1 MTKNKQDDY
10 FIEERITNFHS
21 EDHLNTLLM
30 VMVKNR
36 ASGVYIKGEEPVW
49 ISLNNRKH
57 KITKKILHK
66 NECEKLLCKAYG
78 SDTAITMLAQRGCLN
93 FPYEIREPEGSHRF
107 RVNAVRCTKFNAPSV
122 SITFRLIDSVPPNAK
137 DLGVPDD
144 IIKAFRENEKGIIYV
159 AGATGQGKSTL
170 LASLLKD
177 VLMNEDSNIN
187 LVDLGAPIEY
197 VFDELDLPSSFV
209 TSINIGKDLPKFS
222 DGVENALRMEP
233 QIIQISE
240 SRDLETISASIM
252 ASETGHAVTTTI
264 HAGSVAESFRRI
276 INMFP
281 QESRKYA
288 EYSVITSTKMII
300 AQKLVKTVDGK
311 RTAIREY
318 LVFTPIIIEKL
329 LKSDNIALDLIS
341 IVEEYGSPMSKD
353 IQRVFDE
360 GLISEKEYL
369 KQKKEYQGS
378 MDAIKR

>member
-1 MTKNKQDDY
+1 MSNIKNNYIIQ
-10 FIEERITNFHS
+10 ERITNFQS
-21 EDHLNTLLM
+21 EEHLNTLLM

-49 ISLNNRKH
+49 ISLNSRKH
-57 KITKKILHK
+57 KITNKILHK

-78 SDTAITMLAQRGCLN
+78 SDTAITMLAQKGCLN
-93 FPYEIREPEGSHRF
+93 FPYEIREDDKSYRF
-107 RVNAVRCTKFNAPSV
+107 RVNAVRCTKYNAPSL
-122 SITFRLIDSVPPNAK
+122 SITFRLIDSVPPDVK
-137 DLGVPDD
+137 DLGVPEE
-144 IIKAFRENEKGIIYV
+144 IINAFRENEKGIIYV

-177 VLMNEDSNIN
+177 VLMNENSNIN

-197 VFDELDLPSSFV
+197 VFDEIDLPSSFV
-209 TSINIGKDLPKFS
+209 TSINIGKDLDKFS

-240 SRDLETISASIM
+240 SRDLETINASIM
-252 ASETGHAVTTTI
+252 ASETGHAVTTTL

-300 AQKLVKTVDGK
+300 AQKLVKTIDGK

-318 LVFTPIIIEKL
+318 LVFNPVIVEKL
-329 LKSDNIALDLIS
+329 LKSNNISLDLIS
-341 IVEEYGSPMSKD
+341 IVEEFGHSMSKD
-353 IQRVFDE
+353 IDRVFEE
-360 GLISEKEYL
+360 GLISKEEYK
-369 KQKKEYQGS
+369 KQKTEYQEKVNS
-378 MDAIKR
+378 IKR